1 MKFEEL
7 NLKPKLLEGIKNMHY
22 KEATCIQEKCIPLI
36 LDGKDVIGQSL
47 TGSGKT
53 AAFAIPL
60 LNKINI
66 GIPVQVIVL
75 TPTRELAQQVK
86 EHMEDIGRY
95 LGIKTTAIYGGVGF
109 DGQISGIRKSEIIV
123 GTPGRLLDHLGRR
136 TLSLKNIEFI
146 VLDEADRMFDMGFEK
161 DVNKILSFIKGK
173 KQTIL
178 FSATMPHAAKE
189 IAQHYLENP
198 VHIKE
203 QVHVDESLLKHS
215 YYVVDGEKKFS
226 LLVHLL
232 NKANGS
238 AIVFCRTKRGV
249 DRLNKSLKKQ
259 KISSMAVHGD
269 ITQNKRQFAVQ
280 QFKEGKIDVLVATDV
295 AARGIDISGVSH
307 VYNFDV
313 PKEEEDYTHRVGR
326 TARAG
331 KKGEAVTIVAKY
343 DARDFDKILKKKK
356 IDKEELPEF
365 ETLMMT
371 KKEDGNDRDG
381 SDSRRGFGSQRRRSG
396 FGDRDGF
403 RGRSSGRSFGRSS
416 GGRRFSDDGDSPRR
430 SYGRSSS
437 DVRSNYSR
445 DGDSQPSFG
454 GQSNYSQDGDSGSG
468 GRPSSGTRPS
478 YGGRSFGGRSSDGE
492 ARPARRPSFGR
503 SESRGRNSYSR
514 DGDDKPR
521 SNYGKSNYSS
531 DKSRGSYG
539 RSNYSD
545 DKPRSSFGGRS
556 NYSSDR
562 PRGSFGGKSNFTK
575 ESKGKDDFK
584 EKSSFVKTS
593 DKPVSGTDS
602 IRTYYDRDSKPFSR
616 DSKPFSKSGGGGRSK
631 PFAHKSNRSND
642 GEKTFG
648 SKLKPR
654 RRSTESAT
662 RGFTN
667 SGKQNDT
674 SPKTFSS
681 RKRAKYQKK

>member
-22 KEATCIQEKCIPLI
+22 KEATGIQEKCIPLI

-109 DGQISGIRKSEIIV
+109 DGQISGIRKSEVIV

-178 FSATMPHAAKE
+178 FSATMPQAAKE
-189 IAQHYLENP
+189 IAQRYLENP

-203 QVHVDESLLKHS
+203 QAHVDESLLKHS

-249 DRLNKSLKKQ
+249 DRLNKSLKKH
-259 KISSMAVHGD
+259 KISSMAIHGD

-343 DARDFDKILKKKK
+343 DARDFDKILKRKK

-365 ETLMMT
+365 ETLMMA
-371 KKEDGNDRDG
+371 KKEEGDDRE
-381 SDSRRGFGSQRRRSG
+381 DSARRGFGSRGRSS
-396 FGDRDGF
+396 FGDREGY
-403 RGRSSGRSFGRSS
+403 RGRSGGRSSGRNFGRSS
-416 GGRRFSDDGDSPRR
+416 GGRRFSDGGGSRR

-437 DVRSNYSR
+437 DVRSNYSQ
-445 DGDSQPSFG
+445 DGDSKPSFG
-454 GQSNYSQDGDSGSG
+454 GKSNYSRDDNG
-468 GRPSSGTRPS
+468 GLNTRPS
-478 YGGRSFGGRSSDGE
+478 YGGESFDKRSFGGE

-514 DGDDKPR
+514 DSNDKPR
-521 SNYGKSNYSS
+521 SSFGGRNSYSRDSN
-531 DKSRGSYG
+531 
-539 RSNYSD
+539 

-556 NYSSDR
+556 N
-562 PRGSFGGKSNFTK
+562 FNK

-584 EKSSFVKTS
+584 ERSSFVKTS
-593 DKPVSGTDS
+593 DKPVSGSDS
-602 IRTYYDRDSKPFSR
+602 IRTYYDRDSKPH
-616 DSKPFSKSGGGGRSK
+616 DSKPFARSSEGGRSK
-631 PFAHKSNRSND
+631 PFARKSS
-642 GEKTFG
+642 GQSTGAKSFG

-654 RRSTESAT
+654 RRSTQSAT

-667 SGKQNDT
+667 SGRQNNT

-681 RKRAKYQKK
+681 RKKSKPRTK

>member
-1 MKFEEL
+1 MKFDEL
-7 NLKPKLLEGIKNMHY
+7 KLKPKLLEGIKNMHY
-22 KEATCIQEKCIPLI
+22 KEATGIQEKCIPLI

-53 AAFAIPL
+53 AAFAIPI

-66 GIPVQVIVL
+66 GIPVQAIVL

-86 EHMEDIGRY
+86 EQFESLGTY

-109 DGQISGIRKSEIIV
+109 DGQISGIRKSEVIV

-146 VLDEADRMFDMGFEK
+146 ILDEADRMFDMGFEK
-161 DVNKILSFIKGK
+161 DVKKILAFIKGK
-173 KQTIL
+173 KQTVL
-178 FSATMPHAAKE
+178 FSATMPSAAKD

-331 KKGEAVTIVAKY
+331 KKGEAVTIVARY
-343 DARDFDKILKKKK
+343 DARDFDRILKVKK

-371 KKEDGNDRDG
+371 KKEDG
-381 SDSRRGFGSQRRRSG
+381 SDYEENNGRRGFGSRGRGS
-396 FGDRDGF
+396 FGDRDGS
-403 RGRSSGRSFGRSS
+403 RGRSGGRSFGRSS
-416 GGRRFSDDGDSPRR
+416 SGRKFSDDGEDKPQRR
-430 SYGRSSS
+430 SFGRSSS

-445 DGDSQPSFG
+445 DGDS
-454 GQSNYSQDGDSGSG
+454 
-468 GRPSSGTRPS
+468 
-478 YGGRSFGGRSSDGE
+478 
-492 ARPARRPSFGR
+492 RPARRPSYGAR
-503 SESRGRNSYSR
+503 SDDKPRGKSNYSR
-514 DGDDKPR
+514 DGDSSPR
-521 SNYGKSNYSS
+521 E
-531 DKSRGSYG
+531 RPSYG
-539 RSNYSD
+539 Q
-545 DKPRSSFGGRS
+545 
-556 NYSSDR
+556 
-562 PRGSFGGKSNFTK
+562 
-575 ESKGKDDFK
+575 E
-584 EKSSFVKTS
+584 V
-593 DKPVSGTDS
+593 
-602 IRTYYDRDSKPFSR
+602 
-616 DSKPFSKSGGGGRSK
+616 
-631 PFAHKSNRSND
+631 
-642 GEKTFG
+642 
-648 SKLKPR
+648 LM
-654 RRSTESAT
+654 
-662 RGFTN
+662 
-667 SGKQNDT
+667 
-674 SPKTFSS
+674 
-681 RKRAKYQKK
+681 